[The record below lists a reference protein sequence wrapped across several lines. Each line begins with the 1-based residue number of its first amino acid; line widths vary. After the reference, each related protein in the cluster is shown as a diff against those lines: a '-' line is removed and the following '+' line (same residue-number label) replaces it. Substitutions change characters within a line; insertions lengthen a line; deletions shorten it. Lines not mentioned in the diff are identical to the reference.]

1 MIKGLVIAGPTGVGK
16 TDLSIKLAKL
26 LNADIISADSA
37 QIYKGMDIG
46 TAKITAEEMQG
57 VKHYMLDV
65 VEPIKKYSVGDY
77 QTAVDNILNEKE
89 RENKNIILT
98 GGTGL
103 YIGSITEGLSDL
115 PAGDPVLRE
124 ELLKLDSEEL
134 YKKLMELDPQA
145 AEDIH
150 INNRRRVERAVEVC
164 LLTGDKFSV
173 LSKKNIK
180 NNNYNFLKVDLERDR
195 EYLYERINLRV
206 DIMLEKGLEQEV
218 RALYEKYGENLRKIN
233 IIGYTELIE
242 YFNGQVSY
250 EEAVENIERNSRR
263 YSKRQFTWFK
273 NDPTYVWFDLDKLSE
288 EEIINSIIKEL
299 NLCLT
304 DVKHN

>member
-37 QIYKGMDIG
+37 QIYKEMDIG

-89 RENKNIILT
+89 RESKNIILT

-180 NNNYNFLKVDLERDR
+180 NNNYNFLKVALERDR
-195 EYLYERINLRV
+195 EYLYERIYLRV

-250 EEAVENIERNSRR
+250 EEAVENIKRNSRR
-263 YSKRQFTWFK
+263 YAKRQFTWFK

-299 NLCLT
+299 NL
-304 DVKHN
+304 

>member
-89 RENKNIILT
+89 KENKNIILT

-180 NNNYNFLKVDLERDR
+180 NNNYNFLKVALERDR

-250 EEAVENIERNSRR
+250 EEVVENIKRNSRR
-263 YSKRQFTWFK
+263 YAKRQFTWFK

-299 NLCLT
+299 NL
-304 DVKHN
+304 